1 MTVAPRSEQER
12 TGRRELLRFD
22 RYRALQAA
30 VLSLRAGPALILLL
44 LIVVV
49 SLTTPIFLTSRN
61 IGNVFSQTSVIAVV
75 ALGQLLVIVTR
86 GIDLSVGSTIA
97 LSGVVGAVVFQH
109 TQSSAVVIVAILGT
123 GVAVGLVNGLVYV
136 YGRVPHPFI
145 VTLATLSIVR
155 GLALWI
161 SDGTLVPNM
170 PPLVQTLGGGTI
182 GWLPYSIFV
191 VAGLALCTLVLTT
204 WLVWGRWLYAVGG
217 NPEAARRSSIPTR
230 RVLVTV
236 YVLSGLAAGVG
247 GLLTAGLI
255 DGGSP
260 TAGDLAELDSIA
272 AVIIGGAAFA
282 GGRGNVGNALV
293 GAFTIGVIRNA
304 LNLHNVDAFYQLMA
318 IGVVVLLAVE
328 ADVLRGYVEGRVRVL
343 QATRHA

>member
-1 MTVAPRSEQER
+1 MRSD
-12 TGRRELLRFD
+12 LRQRLVRLGPF
-22 RYRALQAA
+22 
-30 VLSLRAGPALILLL
+30 AGLLL
-44 LIVVV
+44 
-49 SLTTPIFLTSRN
+49 
-61 IGNVFSQTSVIAVV
+61 VV
-75 ALGQLLVIVTR
+75 AFFAIASGAPERYLSANNLRVVLAQTVIVAIGAIGMTLVIVGG

-97 LSGVVGAVVFQH
+97 LSGVVGAIVFEH
-109 TQSSAVVIVAILGT
+109 TSSSVLVIAAILGT
-123 GVAVGLVNGLVYV
+123 GIAVGAVNGLVYV

-155 GLALWI
+155 GLALWA
-161 SDGTLVPNM
+161 SDGTLIPGM
-170 PPLVQTLGGGTI
+170 PESVQTIGGGTVNWI
-182 GWLPYSIFV
+182 PYSIFV
-191 VAGLALCTLVLTT
+191 VAGVAIATLALTT

-217 NPEAARRSSIPTR
+217 NPDAARRSSIPTR

-236 YVLSGLAAGVG
+236 YVLSGLAAGIG
-247 GLLTAGLI
+247 GLFTAGLI

-282 GGRGNVGNALV
+282 GGRGNVGNALI

-304 LNLHNVDAFYQLMA
+304 LNLHNVDPFYQLMA
-318 IGVVVLLAVE
+318 IGVIVLIAVE
-328 ADVLRGYVEGRVRVL
+328 ADVLRGAMERRVRVA